1 VGPFFYWLPFSF
13 WLLGPFFCTREREL
27 SSFIFS
33 FSLCSSHY
41 LFVSSSYLYL
51 TPPNAQAR
59 KRESQWKREARG
71 SGFYLFSSFL
81 GGPKESEGET
91 SIFCSWKL
99 REESCCCVQKWTN
112 QRERGVPV
120 SVEKQWRR
128 SASDRKGCTSIYI
141 SFNGGDCMDHTIHT
155 HPTAGAATWAASCDE
170 TWQIGRAARGVGWPQ
185 RREK

>member
-1 VGPFFYWLPFSF
+1 VGSFLVFLFFINIYCFLFPLVRLSTCLF
-13 WLLGPFFCTREREL
+13 LLLIFILHHRMHKQEKERVSERERQEGVASTYFL
-27 SSFIFS
+27 
-33 FSLCSSHY
+33 
-41 LFVSSSYLYL
+41 
-51 TPPNAQAR
+51 
-59 KRESQWKREARG
+59 
-71 SGFYLFSSFL
+71 LFSVDRRRVRGRLLF
-81 GGPKESEGET
+81 
-91 SIFCSWKL
+91 FCSWKL

-141 SFNGGDCMDHTIHT
+141 SFNGGDCMDHT

-185 RREK
+185 RRDKATSYAEVLFVLN